1 MLRKLVLLLA
11 VLFVTM
17 STAFAGPVDVNTADQ
32 ATLQTLK
39 GIGPVKSKAIID
51 ERTKNGPFK
60 NADDLARRV
69 TGLGVKSVT
78 ALEAEGL
85 TIGGSSAP
93 PTGAG
98 AKHEKAP
105 AATTPVPATAAPTPA
120 ASEPRRKWGL
130 RALPSQ
136 AASSSASSAA
146 SNAQA
151 TQSKKKKK
159 DKTKA
164 GSAASGT

>member
-11 VLFVTM
+11 ALFVTM

-39 GIGPVKSKAIID
+39 GIGPVKSKAIVD
-51 ERTKNGPFK
+51 ERTAHGPFK

-69 TGLGVKSVT
+69 TGLGMKSVT
-78 ALEAEGL
+78 KLEAEGL

-98 AKHEKAP
+98 AGAGAKQEKAP
-105 AATTPVPATAAPTPA
+105 AAMAPALA

-136 AASSSASSAA
+136 AASSSSASAA

>member
-11 VLFVTM
+11 FLFATV

-78 ALEAEGL
+78 KLEAEGL
-85 TIGGSSAP
+85 TIGGSSATP
-93 PTGAG
+93 SGVGAG
-98 AKHEKAP
+98 AKQEKAP
-105 AATTPVPATAAPTPA
+105 AATVQAPATA

-136 AASSSASSAA
+136 AASLSASSAA

>member
-11 VLFVTM
+11 ALLVTM

-39 GIGPVKSKAIID
+39 GIGPVKSKAIVD
-51 ERTKNGPFK
+51 ERTRNGPFK

-78 ALEAEGL
+78 KLEAEGL
-85 TIGGSSAP
+85 TIGGSSAAP
-93 PTGAG
+93 SGAG
-98 AKHEKAP
+98 AKPEKAP
-105 AATTPVPATAAPTPA
+105 AAATAPA
-120 ASEPRRKWGL
+120 ASEPRRKWGM

-136 AASSSASSAA
+136 TASSSASSAA

>member
-11 VLFVTM
+11 ALFVTM

-39 GIGPVKSKAIID
+39 GIGPVKSKAIVD
-51 ERTKNGPFK
+51 ERTAHGPFK

-69 TGLGVKSVT
+69 TGLGMKSVT
-78 ALEAEGL
+78 KLEAEGL

-98 AKHEKAP
+98 AGAKQEKAP
-105 AATTPVPATAAPTPA
+105 AAMAPALA

-136 AASSSASSAA
+136 AASSSSASAA